1 MKLMI
6 WLRVYFILFVVV
18 LVFDGMVYK
27 EFMNVLVVFVIF
39 WSGGTLLFKF
49 VRFIYILFVCNIVF

>member
-1 MKLMI
+1 MI
-6 WLRVYFILFVVV
+6 WLWVYFILFVVV

-39 WSGGTLLFKF
+39 WSGGMLLFKF
-49 VRFIYILFVCNIVF
+49 VRFIYIFFVWNKVF